1 MIMQRTKIIIG
12 IGLVVAILESCS
24 TLTLTTQQ
32 TIQEYSKVSDKTVY
46 EYYDFR
52 LGLISALGR
61 GKQFN
66 NGLKY
71 VYAYNLDNKRCK
83 VEINDKTTLRITKR
97 DGSKVNMYFDTS
109 FLKDSCLYGNKS
121 HFVDLPAGPFKIIEL
136 KKIEIQTTNNLVTI
150 EE

>member
-1 MIMQRTKIIIG
+1 MNKIKIISGLAFG
-12 IGLVVAILESCS
+12 ILIFTSCA
-24 TLTLTTQQ
+24 TLTLSTEQ
-32 TIQEYSKVSDKTVY
+32 TIQEYSKVNEKTIY

-71 VYAYNLDNKRCK
+71 VYAYNLDNKKCK
-83 VEINDKTTLRITKR
+83 VKIDEKTTLRITKH
-97 DGSKVNMYFDTS
+97 DGRKINLYFDTS

-121 HFVDLPAGPFKIIEL
+121 HFVNLPEGPFKITDL
-136 KKIEIQTTNNLVTI
+136 KKIEIQTTSNMVTK
-150 EE
+150 E

>member
-1 MIMQRTKIIIG
+1 MQTSKIIFTL
-12 IGLVVAILESCS
+12 GLLTIILSGCS
-24 TLTLTTQQ
+24 TLTLTTEQ
-32 TIQEYSKVSDKTVY
+32 TVKEYSKVNDKTVY

-66 NGLKY
+66 NGLQY
-71 VYAYNLDNKRCK
+71 IYAYNKDNKKCK
-83 VEINDKTTLRITKR
+83 VEINEKTTLRITKQNGR
-97 DGSKVNMYFDTS
+97 KVNMYFDTS

-121 HFVDLPAGPFKIIEL
+121 HFIDLPAGPFKITDL

-150 EE
+150 EN

>member
-1 MIMQRTKIIIG
+1 MKITRIIIG
-12 IGLVVAILESCS
+12 LGFIIAYLTSCS
-24 TLTLTTQQ
+24 TLSLTTDQS
-32 TIQEYSKVSDKTVY
+32 IQEYSKVNDKTIY

-52 LGLISALGR
+52 LGLISALGH

-71 VYAYNLDNKRCK
+71 IYAYNSENKRCK
-83 VEINDKTTLRITKR
+83 VEIDDKTTLRITKN

-121 HFVDLPAGPFKIIEL
+121 HIIDLPAGPFKITEL
-136 KKIEIQTTNNLVTI
+136 RKIEIQTTNNMVKLD
-150 EE
+150 E